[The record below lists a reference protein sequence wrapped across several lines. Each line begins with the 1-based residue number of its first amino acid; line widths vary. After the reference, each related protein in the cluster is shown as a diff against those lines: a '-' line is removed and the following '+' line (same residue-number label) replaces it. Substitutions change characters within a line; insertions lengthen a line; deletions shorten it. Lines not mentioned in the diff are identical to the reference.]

1 MKELAQ
7 FEFEPD
13 HQPFEAP
20 VSFRLRPLDM
30 RGKLDIRSAMYT
42 KSWSDGYMIASRYI
56 AGWSGKDL
64 GEFSRARV
72 RQIMDGGAD
81 TNWELWIIQITSRL
95 LDHSQLEA
103 EAAKKS

>member
-1 MKELAQ
+1 MKELTP
-7 FEFEPD
+7 FEFQPD
-13 HQPFEAP
+13 HQPLESP

-30 RGKLDIRSAMYT
+30 RGKLEIRSAMYT
-42 KSWSDGYMIASRYI
+42 KEWWAGYLIASRYI
-56 AGWSGKDL
+56 VGWTGDL

-81 TNWELWIIQITSRL
+81 FNWELWIIQITQRL
-95 LDHSQLEA
+95 LDQSQLEA